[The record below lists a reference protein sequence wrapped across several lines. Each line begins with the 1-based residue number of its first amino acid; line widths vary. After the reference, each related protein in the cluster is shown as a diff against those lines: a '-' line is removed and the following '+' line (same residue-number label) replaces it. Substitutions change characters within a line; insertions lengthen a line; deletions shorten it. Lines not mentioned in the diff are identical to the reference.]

1 MMISVNS
8 IYRHPVKGLTPEAL
22 ETAELTPGQ
31 AIPNDRRFAL
41 ALGTTRTETAA
52 TEWIPK
58 SNFLM
63 QIEF

>member
-1 MMISVNS
+1 MTIIVLS

-22 ETAELTPGQ
+22 ETAELSPGK

-41 ALGTTRTETAA
+41 ALGSTQMQSSA
-52 TEWIPK
+52 TKWMSK

-63 QIEF
+63 LQ